1 MTENSVEELKSEM
14 VKIALDASTEGY
26 KRGIL
31 TSAEILRKTAELNP
45 QVSET
50 LNTCAQVLEDLIKE
64 RMK

>member
-64 RMK
+64 EMK

>member
-1 MTENSVEELKSEM
+1 MTENSVEELHSEI

-26 KRGIL
+26 KRGVL
-31 TSAEILRKTAELNP
+31 TSAEFLRKTASLNP

-64 RMK
+64 EMK

>member
-1 MTENSVEELKSEM
+1 MTENSVEELQSEI

-26 KRGIL
+26 KRGVL
-31 TSAEILRKTAELNP
+31 SSAELLRKTASLNP